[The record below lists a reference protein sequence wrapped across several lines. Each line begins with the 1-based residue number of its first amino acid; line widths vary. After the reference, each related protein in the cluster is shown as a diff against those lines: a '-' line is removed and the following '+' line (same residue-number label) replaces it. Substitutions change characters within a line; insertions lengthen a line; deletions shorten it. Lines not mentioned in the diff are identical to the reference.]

1 MNAEYPLTAQQI
13 ADYQRDGFI
22 KLEQVITVDYLTAMR
37 NALAE
42 AVQQELAEDD
52 PAREKS
58 SYEQIFIQKVNLWAR
73 HESVKPFI
81 LHPRF
86 ATLATQL
93 SGRTLQIWH
102 DQALFKEP
110 HTGAKTPWH
119 QDTHYWPHQQKK
131 DQTTI
136 WIALEDATVHN
147 GCMSFIP
154 GTHELDDIE
163 SVNLHD
169 PQELY
174 EIAPQTKGVKPVTC
188 ELKAG
193 DCTFHNGLTFHY
205 AGPNRSD
212 QMRQAMAIIYM
223 PDDTT
228 YSGYPHRIADAFNLT
243 IGDPFPE
250 TGFPRVPIG

>member
-1 MNAEYPLTAQQI
+1 MNSDYPLTTEQI
-13 ADYQRDGFI
+13 ATYQRDGFI
-22 KLEQVITVDYLTAMR
+22 KLEQVISGDELTVMR
-37 NALAE
+37 E
-42 AVQQELAEDD
+42 AVAGAVKLESSHED

-58 SYEQIFIQKVNLWAR
+58 SYEQIFIQKVNLWTR
-73 HESVKPFI
+73 HEAVKPFV

-93 SGRTLQIWH
+93 SGRSLRLWH

-136 WIALEDATVHN
+136 WIALRDATIHN

-154 GTHELDDIE
+154 GTHQLADIE
-163 SVNLHD
+163 PVNLHD

-174 EIAPQTKGVKPVTC
+174 DVAPQTKGVKPVTC

-212 QMRQAMAIIYM
+212 TMREAMAVIYM

-228 YSGYPHRIADAFNLT
+228 YSGYPHRIADPCELHV
-243 IGDPFPE
+243 GDPFPDSL
-250 TGFPRVPIG
+250 FPRVPLA

>member
-1 MNAEYPLTAQQI
+1 MNTEYPLTAEQI
-13 ADYQRDGFI
+13 ATYQRDGFI
-22 KLEQVITVDYLTAMR
+22 KLEQVITGDELAAMR
-37 NALAE
+37 KAVNE
-42 AVQQELAEDD
+42 AVKKESAEED
-52 PAREKS
+52 PDREKS
-58 SYEQIFIQKVNLWAR
+58 SYEQIFIQKVNLWTR
-73 HESVKPFI
+73 HEDVKPFI

-86 ATLATQL
+86 ATLAAQL
-93 SGRTLQIWH
+93 SGRTLRIWH

-136 WIALEDATVHN
+136 WIALEDATIHN
-147 GCMSFIP
+147 GCMSFLP
-154 GTHELDDIE
+154 GTQKLTDIE
-163 SVNLHD
+163 SVNLHS

-174 EIAPQTKGVKPVTC
+174 EIAPQLKGVKPVTC

-212 QMRQAMAIIYM
+212 QMREAMAVIYM
-223 PDDTT
+223 PEDTT
-228 YSGYPHRIADAFNLT
+228 YSGYPHRVADQYQLKE
-243 IGDPFPE
+243 GDLFPDVE
-250 TGFPRVPIG
+250 FPKVPLA